1 MAARLSGAQ
10 QGFDLAPHHFEARN
24 RHKLKVALTS
34 PPLGI
39 DCAPFGRNFASFTA
53 LALDGRPLANS
64 QHLLVTLVG
73 RAGNPDLQWNE
84 ARTSA
89 GSPWGHGPSVAEQV
103 PATLRIQ
110 CAPGRAVHPL
120 APDGSR
126 LPALPAHYE
135 NGWLSFST
143 HDGAPSI
150 HYEIVG
156 TE

>member
-1 MAARLSGAQ
+1 MLTTPAGPVYRIAAPQAACLIGHLGGQ
-10 QGFDLAPHHFEARN
+10 T
-24 RHKLKVALTS
+24 LTS

-53 LALDGRPLANS
+53 LALDGRPLADS
-64 QHLLVTLVG
+64 QHLLVSLVG

-110 CAPGRAVHPL
+110 CAPGRVVHPL

-126 LPALPAHYE
+126 LAALPARYE
-135 NGWLSFST
+135 DGWLIFST
-143 HDGAPSI
+143 RDGVPSI

-156 TE
+156 AK